1 MAAAGGHA
9 ALRALAGWF
18 EIANVDERMAGWA
31 GTPADP
37 PFALGALAIAWPRLH
52 RARDG
57 QELRAALA
65 ASPWGDPGGTDA
77 RTIGL
82 HMRAAWA
89 RRVGVH
95 VPSARSWAAGG
106 VALLV
111 ARERHVLGRL
121 LPAAAAATA
130 ARSIGRTAAGAPSW
144 PSFVA
149 ALPGPARWVFEPGD
163 GPGELWRAE
172 ARWWRRVH
180 ADAAALLAAPRRAST
195 GSSARQ
201 CCSPWTRSRYGRR
214 WPPPCGA
221 AVRSWSMRWRE
232 AFAAVPMTRVAVV
245 APAELLR
252 TALVRVADAGCL
264 DIDRLVPAADQP
276 AASAAQALQRLALPD
291 SPEARLL
298 ETPPDIATLVE
309 ERRATCSRGDA
320 VGGPQCPG
328 RRSRRCG
335 GPARLGADRD
345 ATHPRG
351 KAATG
356 RRHRGHPA
364 APRGVLPS
372 TVVDRPG
379 PGRTF
384 APW

>member
-1 MAAAGGHA
+1 MSAGWVGGSVRALAVARRCVGAGAARDLARRPVVDAVRTLSHTVYGSRVAVGMPDAGVERGLAETVVWHLRVLA
-9 ALRALAGWF
+9 GWQPPAGVRALRALAGWF

-111 ARERHVLGRL
+111 ARERHVLVGV

-180 ADAAALLAAPRRAST
+180 ADAAALLAAPREGQHRVV
-195 GSSARQ
+195 
-201 CCSPWTRSRYGRR
+201 
-214 WPPPCGA
+214 GA
-221 AVRSWSMRWRE
+221 AVLLAVDAVTVR
-232 AFAAVPMTRVAVV
+232 AALAAAV
-245 APAELLR
+245 
-252 TALVRVADAGCL
+252 
-264 DIDRLVPAADQP
+264 
-276 AASAAQALQRLALPD
+276 
-291 SPEARLL
+291 
-298 ETPPDIATLVE
+298 
-309 ERRATCSRGDA
+309 
-320 VGGPQCPG
+320 
-328 RRSRRCG
+328 RCG
-335 GPARLGADRD
+335 GTELVD
-345 ATHPRG
+345 AL
-351 KAATG
+351 A
-356 RRHRGHPA
+356 
-364 APRGVLPS
+364 
-372 TVVDRPG
+372 
-379 PGRTF
+379 
-384 APW
+384 